1 MKNIDYWIKGYLAA
15 KKQAEKQKAIEL
27 RAERSRQNGKKH
39 LPATDQP
46 RNKHIDVRLTEREL
60 DIVKSKASAFNLKLP
75 VFVRRVLIEDVQPR
89 HSTQEEI
96 EIIKLLATFKTN
108 FSRIG
113 NLYQKKEYHAMDQL
127 VKQTAE
133 EIKQTVVAF
142 RNWIYDQ

>member
-1 MKNIDYWIKGYLAA
+1 MGNIDYWINGHHAA
-15 KKQAEKQKAIEL
+15 KKQAEKQKATEM
-27 RAERSRQNGKKH
+27 RAERSRQNGRKH

-46 RNKHIDVRLTEREL
+46 RNRHIDVRLTEREL
-60 DIVKSKASAFNLKLP
+60 DIVRSKASDFNLKLP

-89 HSTQEEI
+89 HSTQEEV
-96 EIIKLLATFKTN
+96 EIIKSLATYKIN
-108 FSRIG
+108 FARIG